1 MQINNAYTNIPTIRL
16 TGCLLLSKPTY
27 IDNFFCSFVS
37 EKVEM
42 TYIDNFFCSFV
53 SEKVEMA
60 TIEKLI
66 KAFEAL
72 KVFHTQGSGTEETS
86 K

>member
-16 TGCLLLSKPTY
+16 TGCLLLSKP
-27 IDNFFCSFVS
+27 
-37 EKVEM
+37 